1 VTRPALLLLSLC
13 AVAGAACRDDTPA
26 PSPGPPSRA
35 AEDPGLRPPASRDA
49 AGAPSLP
56 PGHPPL
62 GGGGAAAAEP
72 AGAAITG
79 TVQLASGLTAPPG
92 HVLFLIARDASR
104 TIAAVRRED
113 GVTYPFTFRLSAAD
127 AMTEGTSFAGPLEVT
142 ARLSRT
148 GDAIPRPG
156 DLEGT
161 AQGVATGARDV
172 TITVDST
179 RQ

>member
-1 VTRPALLLLSLC
+1 MAPADP
-13 AVAGAACRDDTPA
+13 AAA
-26 PSPGPPSRA
+26 
-35 AEDPGLRPPASRDA
+35 DA
-49 AGAPSLP
+49 AS
-56 PGHPPL
+56 
-62 GGGGAAAAEP
+62 
-72 AGAAITG
+72 ISG
-79 TVQLASGLTAPPG
+79 TVRLGPSLTAPPE

-104 TIAAVRRED
+104 TIVAVRRED
-113 GVTYPFTFRLSAAD
+113 GVTYPFAFRLSGAD
-127 AMTEGTSFAGPLEVT
+127 AMTDGTSFAGPLEVT